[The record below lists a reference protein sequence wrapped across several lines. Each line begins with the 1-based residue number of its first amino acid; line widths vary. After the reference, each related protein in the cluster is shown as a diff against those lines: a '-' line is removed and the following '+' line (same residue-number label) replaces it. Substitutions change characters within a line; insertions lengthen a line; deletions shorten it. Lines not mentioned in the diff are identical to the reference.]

1 MRIDSSGR
9 NISFAT
15 FRMMRYIPKR
25 NCFHTIQ
32 IGSLLF
38 GPKCKPFQPICYDI
52 CHNKGQEYVQSIPKS
67 FVALEMIGFQLDLVA
82 IVNHN
87 FAYKL
92 LNKMINVL
100 ILVFN
105 IWLLFMLIII
115 IIIIILNII
124 SMMGKINNY

>member
-1 MRIDSSGR
+1 
-9 NISFAT
+9 
-15 FRMMRYIPKR
+15 
-25 NCFHTIQ
+25 
-32 IGSLLF
+32 
-38 GPKCKPFQPICYDI
+38 
-52 CHNKGQEYVQSIPKS
+52 
-67 FVALEMIGFQLDLVA
+67 MIGFQLDLVA